1 MKEKFELREIF
12 NVEPS
17 VIYKAWLDSGL
28 HSNMTGG
35 EALCSD
41 KVGDSFSA
49 WDGYIS
55 GKNLELLEDQ
65 KIIQS
70 WRTTEFSEKD
80 ADSIIT
86 ISLKKLSEGTEL
98 ILEHT
103 NIPEGQTQYK
113 QGWIDHYFTPMKEFF
128 ENNKNNC

>member
-12 NVEPS
+12 KVEPS
-17 VIYKAWLDSGL
+17 VIYKAWLNSEI

-35 EALCSD
+35 EAHCSD
-41 KVGDSFSA
+41 NVGDSFTA

-55 GKNLELLEDQ
+55 GKNLELFENQ
-65 KIIQS
+65 KIVQS
-70 WRTTEFSEKD
+70 WRTTEFSEND
-80 ADSIIT
+80 EDSILT
-86 ISLKKLSEGTEL
+86 ISLKKLAKGTQL

-113 QGWIDHYFTPMKEFF
+113 QGWVDHYISPMNDFF
-128 ENNKNNC
+128 ENN